1 MPAGPAG
8 EVEPARDLLALA
20 GADRRRHARPE
31 PRREPADEPRGDR
44 AAARRRPADAA
55 GQPLQ
60 RPAVEHHRH
69 PEHPDGDEQRGE
81 RARQQRRHTSTRV
94 VRRIST
100 KATAH
105 SVPVKT
111 SVAIPASDV
120 AISRITPGA
129 IRFMARIAPT
139 PIPTTR

>member
-1 MPAGPAG
+1 MPAGR
-8 EVEPARDLLALA
+8 PARSSRRAIFSRWRVRID
-20 GADRRRHARPE
+20 GATRGPSRVASP
-31 PRREPADEPRGDR
+31 PTTPRGDR

-69 PEHPDGDEQRGE
+69 AEQPDGDEQRGE
-81 RARQQRRHTSTRV
+81 RAGEQRRHTSTRV